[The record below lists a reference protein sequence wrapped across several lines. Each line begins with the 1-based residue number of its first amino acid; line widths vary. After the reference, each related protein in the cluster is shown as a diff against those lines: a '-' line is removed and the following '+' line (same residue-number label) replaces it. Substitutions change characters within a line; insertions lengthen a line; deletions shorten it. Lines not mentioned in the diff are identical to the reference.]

1 MITPLTIDLTT
12 TKITLNES
20 ATLRKFAADLKIILR
35 TVLSNE
41 AYRALVSEEREEE
54 QPKIIIKGSKKDIK
68 AFADTL
74 EKEKQYAK
82 DYLEHG
88 LGSEAVSDTKLE
100 LEKSIH
106 NFEKT
111 TGIKWPIG

>member
-1 MITPLTIDLTT
+1 MITPLTIDLT
-12 TKITLNES
+12 KKPTLNES
-20 ATLRKFAADLKIILR
+20 ATLRKFAADLKIIIR

-41 AYRALVSEEREEE
+41 AYRALVSEEEERQ
-54 QPKIIIKGSKKDIK
+54 QPEIIVKGSKKDVK

-74 EKEKQYAK
+74 EKEKQYAM

-88 LGSEAVSDTKLE
+88 LGSETVSNTKLE